1 MKEVVKMTKSGVLE
15 DINNGLTRKEM
26 AEKYNLSPQQISKAL
41 NKVGLKGVKAK
52 SIKFEI
58 IDDTIAD
65 VRDNT
70 DFSNVAQM

>member
-26 AEKYNLSPQQISKAL
+26 AEKYKLSPQQISKAL

-58 IDDTIAD
+58 TDDTIAD

-70 DFSNVAQM
+70 DFSNVVQM